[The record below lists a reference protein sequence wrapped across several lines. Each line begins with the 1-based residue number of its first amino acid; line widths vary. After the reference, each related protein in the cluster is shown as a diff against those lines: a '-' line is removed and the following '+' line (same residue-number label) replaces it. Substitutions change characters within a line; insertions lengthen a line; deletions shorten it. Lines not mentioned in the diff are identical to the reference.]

1 MTSISPFNNNSTGGG
16 NSSNTQTGPRS
27 VLLQIEDQYNK
38 RIDDDVAKLVDCF
51 VDVVKVGENKDKD
64 KFKVAQE
71 GYQIESQ
78 AAQIVRS
85 CESLLSLINE
95 LKQNLLLNDT
105 KTLSRLRQTRS
116 EKLTENTTAMKDKVV
131 TMKKELSD
139 IIYNLETVQ
148 YRSLTDP

>member
-1 MTSISPFNNNSTGGG
+1 MTTLPQFNTSNNT
-16 NSSNTQTGPRS
+16 NVRP

-51 VDVVKVGENKDKD
+51 ADIVKVGENKDKD

-85 CESLLSLINE
+85 CESLLSLIVD

-105 KTLSRLRQTRS
+105 RTLSKLQATRS
-116 EKLTENTTAMKDKVV
+116 EQLQSSTTAIKDRMVS
-131 TMKKELSD
+131 MKKELGD
-139 IIYNLETVQ
+139 TLYDLESVY
-148 YRSLTDP
+148 YRSLNDADTL